1 MTKQSSSPER
11 RIMRLGSDRQ
21 EAAVRLLQA
30 ADVVRR
36 RMSAAIEPYG
46 VTIQQYNVLR
56 ILRGAGEPLPI
67 LAIAERMLEHTPGIT
82 RLLDRIEA
90 KGLVARVRN
99 AKDRRVY
106 HCSITEAG
114 LALLVSMDAAVD
126 EVDEAAVGDLAPGEV
141 SELLRML
148 KIVIKEKA
156 SE

>member
-1 MTKQSSSPER
+1 
-11 RIMRLGSDRQ
+11 MRLGSDRQ

-30 ADVVRR
+30 ADAVRR
-36 RMSAAIEPYG
+36 RMSAVIEPYG

-67 LAIAERMLEHTPGIT
+67 LAIAERMIEQTPGIT

-90 KGLVARVRN
+90 KGLVARVRDT
-99 AKDRRVY
+99 KDRRVY
-106 HCSITEAG
+106 HCFITEAG
-114 LALLVSMDAAVD
+114 LALLATMDAAVE

-141 SELLRML
+141 SDLLRML
-148 KIVIKEKA
+148 KIVIEEKA